1 MTGMQARILGL
12 LAETYVHPGAGQSD
26 QAIDL
31 PVARERTTGFPF
43 VPGSGVKGAMRDRA
57 MQVLGGENRE
67 IDRVYGKAEGA
78 GDLIVSD
85 ARLLLLPVRSL
96 SRAYVWL
103 TCPYLIE
110 RLGRDRERSLGDGGP
125 KPDSEAL
132 RKALKD
138 TKETDSRP
146 PILCTGGDGELV
158 FLEER
163 LFQRVGDVPRDVV
176 ALIEPLIAVEEARSR
191 LPGQL
196 AVVPDGEFAWFARHA
211 LPVHAH
217 NVLDDETKASTNLWY
232 EESLPPDT
240 LLYVVALYRQQAT
253 ADHLGRL
260 FERPWLQLGG
270 NETTGQGWLRVAMVA
285 GGAA

>member
-1 MTGMQARILGL
+1 MTSMQARILGL

-57 MQVLGGENRE
+57 ERVFGRNSDETE
-67 IDRVYGKAEGA
+67 RVYGKAEGA

-96 SRAYVWL
+96 ARAYVWL

-110 RLGRDRERSLGDGGP
+110 RLRRDRERSLGDGGP

-132 RKALKD
+132 REALTAGQED
-138 TKETDSRP
+138 GRP
-146 PILCTGGDGELV
+146 PILCAGGDRELV

-163 LFQRVGDVPRDVV
+163 LFRRVGEVPADVV
-176 ALIEPLIAVEEARSR
+176 ELVAPLVGDEAARGRLAGQVAVI
-191 LPGQL
+191 
-196 AVVPDGEFAWFARHA
+196 PDAEFAWFARHA

-217 NVLDDETKASTNLWY
+217 NVLDDKTKASTNLWY

-253 ADHLGRL
+253 ADHLERL
-260 FERPWLQLGG
+260 FEQPWLQLGG

>member
-1 MTGMQARILGL
+1 MTGMMARILGL
-12 LAETYVHPGAGQSD
+12 LAETHVHPGAGQSE

-57 MQVLGGENRE
+57 ERMFGRDSDE
-67 IDRVYGKAEGA
+67 IRCVYGKAEGA
-78 GDLIVSD
+78 GDLVVSD

-110 RLGRDRERSLGDGGP
+110 RLRRDRERSLGDSGP
-125 KPDSEAL
+125 KPEFSPLTAG
-132 RKALKD
+132 AGKD
-138 TKETDSRP
+138 PRP
-146 PILCTGGDGELV
+146 PILCAGGDGELV

-163 LFQRVGDVPRDVV
+163 LFRRVGNVPREVV
-176 ALIEPLIAVEEARSR
+176 QLIEPLVAVEEARGR
-191 LPGQL
+191 LRDQI

-270 NETTGQGWLRVAMVA
+270 NETTGQGWLRVAMVG